1 MSRLFLEISTGDVQL
16 KHLKMTKAGVL
27 ALCLCAA
34 PRIASAQTMQWT
46 DKGFISVNGGAQV
59 GNHTLESSASFPLYD
74 ETATVSTSQKVKGG
88 GFFDI
93 GGAYRV
99 WGKNLLAG
107 VTYSHTSSDST
118 VDLTGSI
125 PDPIVFD
132 KPRTVSS
139 SQSGAKH
146 SENTTHIFAIWM
158 IPVANK
164 LDIGV
169 FAGPSI
175 FAVKQDTVTSL
186 TVSEPGPAV
195 SAPLSEVSKTSVG
208 GNFGVDV
215 QYMIAKR
222 WGVGGIARYS
232 VGSMSIPN
240 ASKKLT
246 VGGFDIGAG
255 ARVRF

>member
-1 MSRLFLEISTGDVQL
+1 L
-16 KHLKMTKAGVL
+16 KHLKTTKAAVL

-34 PRIASAQTMQWT
+34 PRMASAQTMQFT

-59 GNHTLESSASFPLYD
+59 GSHTLESSASFPLYD

-99 WGKNLLAG
+99 WGHNLLAG
-107 VTYSHTSSDST
+107 VTFSHTSSDSS
-118 VDLTGSI
+118 VSLTGSI

-146 SENTTHIFAIWM
+146 SENTVHISAIWM

-169 FAGPSI
+169 FGGPSV

-186 TVSEPGPAV
+186 TVSEPGPTIA
-195 SAPLSEVSKTSVG
+195 APLSQVSKTEVG
-208 GNFGVDV
+208 GHFGVDV
-215 QYMIAKR
+215 QYMIGKLGGKP
-222 WGVGGIARYS
+222 WGVGGIMRYS

-240 ASKKLT
+240 ATKKLT

>member
-1 MSRLFLEISTGDVQL
+1 MTRLFSSKTTTGDVDL
-16 KHLKMTKAGVL
+16 KITNAGIV
-27 ALCLCAA
+27 ALCLFAA
-34 PRIASAQTMQWT
+34 PRVASAQMQFT
-46 DKGFISVNGGAQV
+46 DKGFVSVNGGGQI
-59 GNHTLESSASFPLYD
+59 GSHTLESSASFPLYE
-74 ETATVSTSQKVKGG
+74 ETATVTTSQKVKGG

-107 VTYSHTSSDST
+107 VTFSHTSSTSS
-118 VDLTGSI
+118 VSMNGSI

-139 SQSGAKH
+139 TQDGAKH
-146 SENTTHIFAIWM
+146 SENTVHIDAIWM

-164 LDIGV
+164 LDVGV

-186 TVSEPGPAV
+186 TVSEPGPTV
-195 SAPLSEVSKTSVG
+195 SAPLSQVSKTSVG

-215 QYMIAKR
+215 QYMVTKR
-222 WGVGGIARYS
+222 WGVGGIIRYS
-232 VGSMSIPN
+232 VGSASIPN
-240 ASKKLT
+240 ATKNLT